1 MLQKDLFC
9 VARVMVIL
17 TIALIASNTIYSQTK
32 LLRFPDIHGDRVVF
46 TYGGDLW
53 TAPSGGGSATRLT
66 SHPGVE
72 LFGKF
77 SPDGNWIAFTGQ
89 YDGDE
94 QVYVVPTSGGEP
106 RQLTFYPA
114 KGPLAPRW
122 GWDNQVYGWSKDGKR
137 IFFRSLRDSWSLPIA
152 RLYSVAVE
160 GGSAEALPMPT
171 AGSGDFSPSGSEMV
185 YSPQSR
191 DFRSEKRYGGGQANA
206 LYVFDMKNSSAKR
219 ITEGPRATR
228 DPMWIGDTIFF
239 NSDRDGHFNL
249 YAYNV
254 SNSRTAQVT
263 TNREWDVRWPSSD
276 NEGRIVYELN
286 GELQVMD
293 AKSRKS
299 NAISINVP
307 DEGLSRRPSRVPA
320 GSLIES
326 VGLSPKGE
334 RAVFAARGDIF
345 SAPIEKGPTRN
356 LTHSSNAHDKW
367 PSWSPDG
374 SQIAFI
380 SDMSGEE
387 EIYLVPQDG
396 SKPAEQITR
405 GGTAMRYSPEWAP
418 DGKRLAF
425 ADKDGKLFVMTLA
438 DRKIVEIVDT
448 PRGQIR
454 DYSWSP
460 RGNFLAYSMANANQF
475 SSIYIWSATDNQ
487 ARRVT
492 DDSFNS
498 YNPAW
503 DPQGSYL
510 YYLSDREFAPQIS
523 NVEFNFATNRPTYI
537 YALALRKDV
546 KHPFPPESDEV
557 TIAKPDESPQ
567 PKGTPPALEPKPPA
581 RDINKELNKEP
592 TQEQPKK
599 ETPEGAVADQK
610 PEAAP
615 KPPATMTIDFDSIA
629 TRVARVPLGAD
640 NYGGLSAK
648 TGHLL
653 YGIGPAFY
661 YGRQGDRPTS
671 LRIYAL
677 KDRKETTLADDVR
690 GYVLSDDGSKVLV
703 AQGPGYNLYEATP
716 VGERTRKAV
725 ATSGLYVDRVPSD
738 EWNQIFNEV
747 WRRYRDWFY
756 VSNMHGYDWAALR
769 EQYKPLLKY
778 VSHRSDLNY
787 VISEMISELTVQHA
801 YIDGGDFQIP
811 PRPRSGLPGA
821 RFELDKQSG
830 RYRIAKIFEGSNSE
844 DIYRSPLTEVGVNA
858 TAGDYVLAIDGEE
871 LKATDDPYRLLR
883 NKADNPV
890 TLTINKTPSMQG
902 SRTVS
907 YRPITDEGNLIYLD
921 WVSKNRQRVSEAT
934 NSRVGYLHIPDMGA
948 NGIREFIK
956 WYYPQLRKEALVVD
970 VRANG
975 GGNVSRMLIERLRRK
990 LLAVNYSRTN
1000 DEASTYPDGVFIGPM
1015 VALLDENSASDG
1027 DIFPAMFR
1035 ESGLGPLIGKRSW
1048 GGVVGITNRGQ
1059 LIDGGVVNV
1068 PESGLAS
1075 KTGEWIIE
1083 GYGVDPDIEVDNDPT
1098 SVINGKDPQLE
1109 RAITEVM
1116 ARLKQPVKLPRKPA
1130 PPVKTISNI
1139 SRGPKD

>member
-1 MLQKDLFC
+1 MLQKALFF
-9 VARVMVIL
+9 VVKLSVIAAIS
-17 TIALIASNTIYSQTK
+17 TVISNSSTYAQTK

-53 TAPSGGGSATRLT
+53 TAPANGGSAARLT

-94 QVYVVPTSGGEP
+94 QIYVVPTTGGEP

-160 GGSAEALPMPT
+160 GGPAEALPMPT
-171 AGSGDFSPSGSEMV
+171 AGSGDFSPSGGEMV

-206 LYVFDMKNSSAKR
+206 LYIFDLKSNAAKR
-219 ITEGPRATR
+219 ISEGPRATR

-249 YAYNV
+249 YSYNV
-254 SNSRTAQVT
+254 STSKTTQVT
-263 TNREWDVRWPSSD
+263 NNREWDVRWPSSD

-293 AKSRKS
+293 AKSRRS
-299 NAISINVP
+299 TGISINVP
-307 DEGLSRRPSRVPA
+307 DEGLSRRPSRVAA
-320 GSLIES
+320 GNLIES

-345 SAPIEKGPTRN
+345 SVPIEKGPTRN

-367 PSWSPDG
+367 PNWSPDG
-374 SQIAFI
+374 SQIAFV
-380 SDMSGEE
+380 SDLSGEE
-387 EIYLVPQDG
+387 EIYLIPQDG
-396 SKPAEQITR
+396 SKPPEQITR
-405 GGTAMRYSPEWAP
+405 GGTAMRYAPEWAP
-418 DGKRLAF
+418 DGKRIAF
-425 ADKDGKLFVMTLA
+425 SDKDGKLYVLTLA
-438 DRKIVEIVDT
+438 DRKIVEIVDS

-454 DYSWSP
+454 DYTWSP
-460 RGNFLAYSMANANQF
+460 RGNFLAYTMANTNQF
-475 SSIYIWSATDNQ
+475 ASVYIWSATDNQ

-492 DDSFNS
+492 DDFYNS

-503 DPQGSYL
+503 DPQGNYL

-523 NVEFNFATNRPTYI
+523 GVEFNYASNRPTYI

-557 TIAKPDESPQ
+557 TISKSDEAAQ
-567 PKGTPPALEPKPPA
+567 PKGTPPGVEPKPPA
-581 RDINKELNKEP
+581 RDLNRELSKEP
-592 TQEQPKK
+592 AQEQPK
-599 ETPEGAVADQK
+599 PADAPADQK
-610 PEAAP
+610 PDAAP
-615 KPPATMTIDFDSIA
+615 KPPATMNIDFDGILSRA
-629 TRVARVPLGAD
+629 ARVPLGAD

-648 TGHLL
+648 SGHLL

-677 KDRKETTLADDVR
+677 KDRKETTLAEDVR

-703 AQGPGYNLYEATP
+703 GQGPGSNLYDATP

-725 ATSGLYVDRVPSD
+725 STSGMFVDRVPSE

-756 VSNMHGYDWAALR
+756 VSNMHGYDWVALR

-778 VSHRSDLNY
+778 VAHRSDLNY

-821 RFELDKQSG
+821 RFELDKQAG
-830 RYRIAKIFEGSNSE
+830 RYRIAKIFQGANSE
-844 DIYRSPLTEVGVNA
+844 DIYRSPLTEVGVNVA
-858 TAGDYVLAIDGEE
+858 AGDYVLAIDGEE

-890 TLTINKTPSMQG
+890 SLTVNKTPSLQG
-902 SRTVS
+902 ARTVS

-921 WVSKNRQRVSEAT
+921 WVARNRQRVSEAT
-934 NSRVGYLHIPDMGA
+934 NNRVGYLHIPDMGA

-1000 DEASTYPDGVFIGPM
+1000 DEAATYPDGVFIGPM

-1035 ESGLGPLIGKRSW
+1035 EAGLGPLIGKRSW
-1048 GGVVGITNRGQ
+1048 GGVVGITNRGM

-1075 KTGEWIIE
+1075 KAGEWIIE
-1083 GYGVDPDIEVDNDPT
+1083 GYGVDPDIEVDNDPA
-1098 SVINGKDPQLE
+1098 SVISGKDPQLE

-1116 ARLKQPVKLPRKPA
+1116 ARLKQPVKLPKKPA
-1130 PPVKTISNI
+1130 GPVKTISNI
-1139 SRGPKD
+1139 SRGPR

>member
-1 MLQKDLFC
+1 MSQKRLFWIARATIVLTFAL
-9 VARVMVIL
+9 VASITVN
-17 TIALIASNTIYSQTK
+17 AQTK

-53 TAPSGGGSATRLT
+53 TAPSSGGNATRLT
-66 SHPGVE
+66 AHPGVE
-72 LFGKF
+72 LFAKF

-152 RLYSVAVE
+152 RLYAISVD
-160 GGSAEALPMPT
+160 GGPAEPLPMPT
-171 AGSGDFSPSGSEMV
+171 AGSGDFSPNGTEMV

-206 LYVFDMKNSSAKR
+206 LYIFDLKSNAAKR
-219 ITEGPRATR
+219 ISEGPRATR

-249 YAYNV
+249 YAY
-254 SNSRTAQVT
+254 SASSGRTTQVT
-263 TNREWDVRWPSSD
+263 TNRQWDVRWPSSD

-293 AKSRKS
+293 AKGRKS
-299 NAISINVP
+299 NGISINVP
-307 DEGLSRRPSRVPA
+307 DEGLSRRPSRVAA
-320 GSLIES
+320 GNLIES

-380 SDMSGEE
+380 SDLSGEE
-387 EIYLVPQDG
+387 EIYLIPQDG

-425 ADKDGKLFVMTLA
+425 ADKDGKVYVLTLA
-438 DRKIVEIVDT
+438 DRKVAEIVDS
-448 PRGQIR
+448 PRGQVR
-454 DYSWSP
+454 DYVWSP
-460 RGNFLAYSMANANQF
+460 RGNFLDFSMANANQF
-475 SSIYIWSATDNQ
+475 STVYIWSAADNKV
-487 ARRVT
+487 RPVT

-503 DPQGSYL
+503 DPQGNYL

-523 NVEFNFATNRPTYI
+523 NVEFNYATNRPTYI

-546 KHPFPPESDEV
+546 KNPFPPESDEV
-557 TIAKPDESPQ
+557 TVAKPEESPQ
-567 PKGTPPALEPKPPA
+567 PKGTPPGVEPKPPA
-581 RDINKELNKEP
+581 KDLDKELK
-592 TQEQPKK
+592 TSQEQPKK
-599 ETPEGAVADQK
+599 ETTEGAPPEQKAD
-610 PEAAP
+610 AP
-615 KPPATMTIDFDSIA
+615 KPPATMTIDFDGIA
-629 TRVARVPLGAD
+629 NRVARVPLGAD

-661 YGRQGDRPTS
+661 YGRPGDRPTS

-690 GYVLSDDGSKVLV
+690 GYVLSDDGSKTLV
-703 AQGPGYNLYEATP
+703 AQGPAYNMYDATP
-716 VGERTRKAV
+716 QGDKTKKAV
-725 ATSGLYVDRVPSD
+725 STSGLYVDRVPAD

-756 VSNMHGYDWAALR
+756 VSNMHGYDWVALR
-769 EQYKPLLKY
+769 EQYKPMLKY

-787 VISEMISELTVQHA
+787 VISEMIAELTVQHA

-821 RFELDKQSG
+821 RFELDRQAG
-830 RYRIAKIFEGSNSE
+830 RYRIAKVFEGANSE
-844 DIYRSPLTEVGVNA
+844 EIYRSPLTEVGVNA
-858 TAGDYVLAIDGEE
+858 SVGDYVLAIDGEE
-871 LKATDDPYRLLR
+871 LKPTDDPYRLLR

-890 TLTINKTPSMQG
+890 QLTVNKTPSLQG

-921 WVSKNRQRVSEAT
+921 WVSKNRKRVSEAT
-934 NSRVGYLHIPDMGA
+934 ANRVGYLHVPDMGA

-1027 DIFPAMFR
+1027 DIFPAMFK
-1035 ESGLGPLIGKRSW
+1035 EAGLGPLIGKRSW

-1075 KTGEWIIE
+1075 KNGEWIIE
-1083 GYGVDPDIEVDNDPT
+1083 GYGVDPDIEVDNDPS
-1098 SVINGKDPQLE
+1098 SVISGKDPQLE
-1109 RAITEVM
+1109 RAIAEIM
-1116 ARLKQPVKLPRKPA
+1116 ARLKQPVKLPPKPA
-1130 PPVKTISNI
+1130 PPVKTIDSRI
-1139 SRGPKD
+1139 SRGPK